1 MDDHLVQN
9 RMPSQKYVD
18 ILTNGGF
25 KALFGDENNKDVV
38 MNILNTL
45 LPENRRV
52 VSIEYMPTERQGQVV
67 NQNKEY
73 HYDFMCRDDSGTVFI
88 VELQKYY
95 EDNWFKRCVSY
106 ASRAYDRQNRRG
118 ENYDVPPV
126 YLIGLMGVNI
136 AHKDMS
142 KWKDR
147 YLSEYTFREKLTN
160 ELLDETIVIIFAE
173 LARFKKKISECIT
186 SQDIMMYVLKNI
198 WSMHEKPEWLQGDMY
213 DRLFNACEI
222 AGFTEDKLLTYESD
236 MNDEKRLMGEYSAYR
251 RIGMELGLK
260 EGRAEGLAKGR
271 EEGLAKG
278 RAEGLAEGREEG
290 LAEGREEGREE
301 GLAEGREE
309 GLAEGRAEGREE
321 GIFEGKAEII
331 RQMYFNN
338 IKKEH
343 IEEITGVPIAE
354 IDKMLAR

>member
-1 MDDHLVQN
+1 MDDHLVQH

-25 KALFGDENNKDVV
+25 KALFGDENNKEVV
-38 MNILNTL
+38 MDILNVL

-52 VSIEYMPTERQGQVV
+52 VSIEYMPTEHQGPVV
-67 NQNKEY
+67 NKNKEF
-73 HYDFMCRDDSGTVFI
+73 HYDFMCRDDSGAIFI

-136 AHKDMS
+136 AHKDS
-142 KWKDR
+142 SLWKDR
-147 YLSEYTFREKLTN
+147 YLSEYTFREKWTN

-173 LARFKKKISECIT
+173 LARFNKKVSECT
-186 SQDIMMYVLKNI
+186 TPQDIMMYVLKNM
-198 WSMHEKPEWLQGDMY
+198 WSMHDQPQWLKDKMY

-222 AGFTEDKLLTYESD
+222 AGFTEEKLLAYESD

-251 RIGMELGLK
+251 RIGMELGMKEGLKEGLK
-260 EGRAEGLAKGR
+260 EGREKGLK
-271 EEGLAKG
+271 
-278 RAEGLAEGREEG
+278 EGREEG
-290 LAEGREEGREE
+290 LKEGREEGV
-301 GLAEGREE
+301 
-309 GLAEGRAEGREE
+309 
-321 GIFEGKAEII
+321 FEGKAEII
-331 RQMYFNN
+331 RQMYYNGM
-338 IKKEH
+338 KKEH
-343 IEEITGVPIAE
+343 IEEMTGLSILE
-354 IDKMLAR
+354 IDKMLSK